1 MKHTFKLIL
10 WLLVAVLFLSIFAAC
25 SGKNDPVPNT
35 SSVLSTQSASLET
48 KDESNASDGNSSTA
62 NTSSQTESGTQ
73 NNSATGSDYTQ
84 SSAVSSQTQPQ
95 NTPTVF
101 LDAQKN
107 GDTVTVTASVKNNTG
122 LAGFGFKIS
131 YEQNKVAP
139 VELKMGLV
147 TVVSNLQQSNKCN
160 GEVTAVYSD
169 AAGFSDNG
177 VLFTVT
183 FKVTDQK
190 ATEATFKILADN
202 NSFVDCD
209 AKYTT
214 FTTTDTTVKF

>member
-1 MKHTFKLIL
+1 MKHTFQLIL
-10 WLLVAVLFLSIFAAC
+10 WVLVAVLLLSTFAAC
-25 SGKNDPVPNT
+25 SDKNDPVSVD
-35 SSVLSTQSASLET
+35 SSVLSTQSASSET
-48 KDESNASDGNSSTA
+48 EIESNNTDSDSSKNGTSSKADSTAQNSSATSSTA
-62 NTSSQTESGTQ
+62 QSSDISSQP
-73 NNSATGSDYTQ
+73 
-84 SSAVSSQTQPQ
+84 QPE
-95 NTPTVF
+95 NAPTVF
-101 LDAQKN
+101 LDAKKD
-107 GDTVTVTASVKNNTG
+107 GDIVTVTASVKNNTG

-131 YEQNKVAP
+131 YEQSKVAP
-139 VELKMGLV
+139 VEVKKGLV
-147 TVVSNLQQSNKCN
+147 TVVSNLQQSTQCN
-160 GEVTAVYSD
+160 GEVTAIYSD

-190 ATEATFKILADN
+190 ATEATFKILAES